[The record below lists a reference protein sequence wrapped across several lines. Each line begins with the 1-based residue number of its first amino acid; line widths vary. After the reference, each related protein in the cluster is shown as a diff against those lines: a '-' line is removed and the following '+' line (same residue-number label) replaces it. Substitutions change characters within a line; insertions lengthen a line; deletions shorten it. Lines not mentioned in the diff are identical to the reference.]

1 MSINR
6 PIHGE
11 TDEQFKARR
20 AEWMRAYNGKRPK
33 RVRAPRIGQYRP
45 ASRPARMVLSPWTVE
60 PNGVMSR
67 ELRGV

>member
-6 PIHGE
+6 PIPGD
-11 TDEQFKARR
+11 TDEQLRARR
-20 AEWMRAYNGKRPK
+20 NGKPK
-33 RVRAPRIGQYRP
+33 RFRAPRLGQYRP
-45 ASRPARMVLSPWTVE
+45 ASGPARMVLSPWTVE

>member
-6 PIHGE
+6 PDPGE

-20 AEWMRAYNGKRPK
+20 AAWMKAWRDSKPK
-33 RVRAPRIGQYRP
+33 VQRAPRLNTYVP
-45 ASRPARMVLSPWTVE
+45 SDPVRMVLSPWTVE

>member
-6 PIHGE
+6 PEPGE

-20 AEWMRAYNGKRPK
+20 AAWMKAWRNGKPK

-60 PNGVMSR
+60 RNGVMSR